1 MTTEKNYIKTI
12 EEAIAL
18 LQKEDKVSGRQQ
30 VLLEAALC
38 VLKDRNQAY
47 GTPEANFGNI
57 ANLWNSYLS
66 AKTGVNLLATP
77 FVTSVDVALM
87 MDLVKTARLATNPT
101 HGDSWVDKAGY
112 AACGG
117 DIVFPAVYT
126 QTPEKDP
133 F

>member
-1 MTTEKNYIKTI
+1 MTNEKNYASTM
-12 EEAIAL
+12 EQAIAL
-18 LQKEDKVSGRQQ
+18 LNSDNKISGRQQ

-47 GTPEANFGNI
+47 GSPESNFGNI

-66 AKTGVNLLATP
+66 AKTGINLLSNP
-77 FVTSVDVALM
+77 FITAVDVALL

-101 HGDSWVDKAGY
+101 HRDSWVDKAGY
-112 AACGG
+112 SACGG
-117 DIVFPAVYT
+117 DIILTEIVLDPRT
-126 QTPEKDP
+126 DP